1 MEDRIERKKSYFL
14 GIIGGIIGGIIAA
27 IPLAFCYVY
36 SEWLFLL
43 ALTILIP
50 IFEFYGYKWLKGK
63 VNSKLPI
70 ILLIL
75 TFITVSIMVL
85 LLIPL
90 GLLIKS
96 NLPISVATIKN
107 LYANRSILLNILQD
121 YLFSLVFGILGVYIV
136 GTIIKRKLLLNM
148 PNINLFSSDNK
159 EKQEFKEKSID
170 ELKPVFEKYGA
181 IQKEKTITKEEILAD
196 FKENKYNDYFEYL
209 KQLDIIRKYKGKYY
223 YSSDDEKNIK
233 IHYSVSK
240 IVVTIC
246 TAIILIVAIMLS
258 FGGIMNKEVKKV
270 YNDDV
275 SFNIDTSWNL
285 FEDYTEDAGWI
296 YYKYLD
302 TDGKENS
309 EHSYPATIGIVYD
322 KSASGNYN
330 SINDLRSILEIY
342 INEYLDYDGYN
353 INVFTTSN
361 GYDAIELMMKY
372 ETTMEF
378 DYYIYQ
384 DGKIAYI
391 TAISYT
397 NSENILDELEE
408 YTKDVVNS
416 FEWNK

>member
-1 MEDRIERKKSYFL
+1 MENRIERKKSYFL

-50 IFEFYGYKWLKGK
+50 VFEFYGYKWLKGK

-85 LLIPL
+85 LLVPL

-121 YLFSLVFGILGVYIV
+121 Y
-136 GTIIKRKLLLNM
+136 
-148 PNINLFSSDNK
+148 LFSSDNK

-302 TDGKENS
+302 TDGEENS

-397 NSENILDELEE
+397 NSEDILDELEE